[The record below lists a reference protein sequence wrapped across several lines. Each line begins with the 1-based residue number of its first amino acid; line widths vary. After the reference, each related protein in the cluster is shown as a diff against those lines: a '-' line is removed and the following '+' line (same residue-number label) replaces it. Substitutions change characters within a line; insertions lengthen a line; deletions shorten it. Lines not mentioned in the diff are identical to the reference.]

1 MQLTKQRSFNS
12 VSGYNYA
19 ATTKRVGVVKN
30 WVKNLKNVNILK
42 WTSTTFTSPFL
53 IQSPQKFSLKGIIQ
67 GLSKR
72 GQHSL
77 VKRYIQMYSMCNK
90 IVREEGFFWV

>member
-1 MQLTKQRSFNS
+1 

-53 IQSPQKFSLKGIIQ
+53 IQSLQKFSLKGIIQ
-67 GLSKR
+67 GLSNLLIKP
-72 GQHSL
+72 GATFLGEALHTDAFVNS
-77 VKRYIQMYSMCNK
+77 
-90 IVREEGFFWV
+90 